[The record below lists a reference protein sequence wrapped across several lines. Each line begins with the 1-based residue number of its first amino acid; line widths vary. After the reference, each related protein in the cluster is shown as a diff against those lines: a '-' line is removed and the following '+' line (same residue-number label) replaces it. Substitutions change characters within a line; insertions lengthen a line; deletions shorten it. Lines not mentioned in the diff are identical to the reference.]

1 MWMVVSEDP
10 AGRLRYQ
17 YHNLPVAQSFPPP
30 SHPPPPSAT
39 TNPSSNKP
47 STVSSAAQIYSSFP
61 SSTSSSGTGGH
72 LHHNHMQRFAR
83 GGCSSFPDS
92 MGSSPRTTHRSHTL
106 PNGGYYE
113 MEQYDNVNDYS
124 TYGGPDSTSSST
136 SSSAEYQDPVYSTRY
151 GGSTGTYARR
161 QNYARC
167 YVPISADAFYYYHN
181 QQKQLQQQHHQQQQQ
196 QLAFRPRH
204 RSSHHH
210 QEPRRHRAPSPDPD
224 YSPPLSRNK
233 VRFHIPEEPVSRGDY
248 VSSRHVFNT
257 DDFGDE
263 DDDYESVS
271 MNPDPAPHSDSV
283 LVHRSN
289 GQVSVMV
296 TKKEEPIYC
305 SGGSDSSTES
315 SSATPSSV
323 EADTPPPIPSHPPAR
338 HRLVKK
344 SSSSTSISLNGIG
357 STPTRQF
364 EITQAYGGTIRGPPM
379 AIGGGQGI
387 TQMGTM
393 AAAPQS
399 HTHTDGNASSSGSWF
414 RKDKNKKKD
423 KKSKIKKE
431 DISNPTNF
439 QHKAH
444 VGWNQDSGFSNTV
457 YDDDMD
463 EATKNIL
470 KAAGLESNNLNEDDK
485 KFVKKFIAKNY
496 DKYVSVGSLDPS
508 QISSPLP
515 PPIQQHPQMNQSWN
529 QTPVRQYKPSFPS
542 SAPIGSGASSYST
555 PAAPPPPTRVE
566 SHGLA
571 PARPPP
577 PPPSSGTR
585 GIAPSR
591 PLPQAPNYGTPEN
604 RPHAVPPPPPPPPPQ
619 SFGMAPISSAAP
631 PPPPPPPPMGLP
643 AVGAGAPPPPPPPP
657 PSGAGG
663 PASVLAKLPPAQDG
677 RSNLLAEIQAGKQL
691 RSVQQTA
698 DSPKSAGGDAR
709 GDVMAQIRQGAQLKH
724 VDAAAE
730 QERRKSTTSGAA
742 GMGGLAGA
750 LAKALEERRMN
761 MGIDDTSDDDDDEDD
776 KNEWSD

>member
-17 YHNLPVAQSFPPP
+17 YHNLPPPAAQ
-30 SHPPPPSAT
+30 PPPPPPI
-39 TNPSSNKP
+39 PSNP
-47 STVSSAAQIYSSFP
+47 STVSSTAIYSSASP
-61 SSTSSSGTGGH
+61 SGH
-72 LHHNHMQRFAR
+72 SHMQRFSR
-83 GGCSSFPDS
+83 GGCLSFPDP
-92 MGSSPRTTHRSHTL
+92 MNASPRAIRSHTL
-106 PNGGYYE
+106 PNVHGGHYYE

-124 TYGGPDSTSSST
+124 SYGGPDSSSST

-151 GGSTGTYARR
+151 GGTSGSYARQ

-167 YVPISADAFYYYHN
+167 YVPISPDAFYYYH
-181 QQKQLQQQHHQQQQQ
+181 QQQQQ
-196 QLAFRPRH
+196 HPQQTYRPRQ
-204 RSSHHH
+204 RSHHQDQRH
-210 QEPRRHRAPSPDPD
+210 HRAPSPDPD

-233 VRFHIPEEPVSRGDY
+233 VRFQLPEEPVSRGEY
-248 VSSRHVFNT
+248 VSNSYQAPRHLKVFNT
-257 DDFGDE
+257 EDFGDE
-263 DDDYESVS
+263 EDDYEAVS
-271 MNPDPAPHSDSV
+271 MNPDPAPHHDSV

-305 SGGSDSSTES
+305 SGGSDSAES

-323 EADTPPPIPSHPPAR
+323 EADTPPPIPTQPPAR

-344 SSSSTSISLNGIG
+344 SQKEINTRGHPQNGIG
-357 STPTRQF
+357 ATPTRPF
-364 EITQAYGGTIRGPPM
+364 EITQAYGGTIRGPTMP
-379 AIGGGQGI
+379 ISGGQGI
-387 TQMGTM
+387 TPMGTM
-393 AAAPQS
+393 AAAPHS
-399 HTHTDGNASSSGSWF
+399 HTQTDGNTASSGSSWF
-414 RKDKNKKKD
+414 KKDKNKKKD
-423 KKSKIKKE
+423 KKAKIKKE

-470 KAAGLESNNLNEDDK
+470 KAAGLESNNLNEDDR

-508 QISSPLP
+508 QISAPMP
-515 PPIQQHPQMNQSWN
+515 PPVQQPMQQWN
-529 QTPVRQYKPSFPS
+529 QTPVRPYKPSFPS
-542 SAPIGSGASSYST
+542 AAPVGSHSYSSS

-577 PPPSSGTR
+577 PPPSNNR
-585 GIAPSR
+585 GYAPSR
-591 PLPQAPNYGTPEN
+591 PLPQAPSYPNTPEA
-604 RPHAVPPPPPPPPPQ
+604 RPHAVPPPPPPPPPA
-619 SFGMAPISSAAP
+619 SAPAPISSSAP
-631 PPPPPPPPMGLP
+631 PPPPPPPPLPSGGLP
-643 AVGAGAPPPPPPPP
+643 PVGAGAPPPPPPPP
-657 PSGAGG
+657 PSGG
-663 PASVLAKLPPAQDG
+663 PSAVLASLPTAQNG

-691 RSVQQTA
+691 RSVQQEA
-698 DSPKSAGGDAR
+698 PKPADAR

-730 QERRKSTTSGAA
+730 QERRKSTTGGVA

-750 LAKALEERRMN
+750 LAKALEERRLN
-761 MGIDDTSDDDDDEDD
+761 MGIDDTSDEDEDDDE

>member
-1 MWMVVSEDP
+1 MYVVVSEDP
-10 AGRLRYQ
+10 GGRLRYQ
-17 YHNLPVAQSFPPP
+17 YHHLPPSSAAQSL
-30 SHPPPPSAT
+30 PPPPLTS
-39 TNPSSNKP
+39 SSNP
-47 STVSSAAQIYSSFP
+47 STVSAAQIYSSSP
-61 SSTSSSGTGGH
+61 SGH
-72 LHHNHMQRFAR
+72 HSHMQRFAR
-83 GGCSSFPDS
+83 GGCLSFPDPI
-92 MGSSPRTTHRSHTL
+92 GASPRTNSRSRTL
-106 PNGGYYE
+106 LGGGNCYE

-124 TYGGPDSTSSST
+124 TYGGPDSSSST

-151 GGSTGTYARR
+151 GGSTGTFARR

-167 YVPISADAFYYYHN
+167 YVPISADAFYYYH
-181 QQKQLQQQHHQQQQQ
+181 QQHQQQQTQQQHHQAAQNTY
-196 QLAFRPRH
+196 RPRH
-204 RSSHHH
+204 RSSHH
-210 QEPRRHRAPSPDPD
+210 QEQYRHRAPSPDPD

-233 VRFHIPEEPVSRGDY
+233 VRFHLPEEPMSRGEY
-248 VSSRHVFNT
+248 VSNTYKSSRQLKVFDA

-263 DDDYESVS
+263 EDEYEAVS
-271 MNPDPAPHSDSV
+271 LNPDPEPQHDSV

-305 SGGSDSSTES
+305 SGGSDSAES

-344 SSSSTSISLNGIG
+344 SQKELNARTSISNDGIG
-357 STPTRQF
+357 STPTRPF

-379 AIGGGQGI
+379 TIGGGQGI
-387 TQMGTM
+387 TPMGTM
-393 AAAPQS
+393 AAAPHSNTQ
-399 HTHTDGNASSSGSWF
+399 TDGNASSSGSWF

-463 EATKNIL
+463 EATRNIL

-496 DKYVSVGSLDPS
+496 DKYVSVGNFDSS
-508 QISSPLP
+508 YISAPLP
-515 PPIQQHPQMNQSWN
+515 PSVQQQQPQQVHSSWN
-529 QTPVRQYKPSFPS
+529 QTPARPYKPSFPS
-542 SAPIGSGASSYST
+542 TAPIGGSSYPS
-555 PAAPPPPTRVE
+555 PAAPPPPARVE

-577 PPPSSGTR
+577 PPPSNTR
-585 GIAPSR
+585 GQAPAR
-591 PLPQAPNYGTPEN
+591 PLPQAPSYGAPEN
-604 RPHAVPPPPPPPPPQ
+604 RPHAVPPPPPPPPPT
-619 SFGMAPISSAAP
+619 SGMAPISSSAP
-631 PPPPPPPPMGLP
+631 PPPPPPPPMAMP
-643 AVGAGAPPPPPPPP
+643 PVGVGAPPPPPPPP
-657 PSGAGG
+657 PSGGNG
-663 PASVLAKLPPAQDG
+663 TSVLASLPPAQNG

-691 RSVQQTA
+691 KSVQQTT
-698 DSPKSAGGDAR
+698 DSPKAGDAR

-730 QERRKSTTSGAA
+730 QERRKSTASGTA

-761 MGIDDTSDDDDDEDD
+761 MGIDDSSEDDEDEDD

>member
-17 YHNLPVAQSFPPP
+17 YHSLPPP
-30 SHPPPPSAT
+30 SSHSLTLPPPTAPSP
-39 TNPSSNKP
+39 NP
-47 STVSSAAQIYSSFP
+47 STVSAAGAPIY
-61 SSTSSSGTGGH
+61 SSTSSGR
-72 LHHNHMQRFAR
+72 HMQRFAR
-83 GGCSSFPDS
+83 GGCLSFPDS
-92 MGSSPRTTHRSHTL
+92 MGSSPRTNPRSSHTL
-106 PNGGYYE
+106 PNEGHYYE

-124 TYGGPDSTSSST
+124 TYGGPDSTSSA

-151 GGSTGTYARR
+151 GGSATGTYARR
-161 QNYARC
+161 HNYARC
-167 YVPISADAFYYYHN
+167 YVPISADAFYYYH
-181 QQKQLQQQHHQQQQQ
+181 QQHHQQQQNQ
-196 QLAFRPRH
+196 QQTHSYRPRH
-204 RSSHHH
+204 RSSHH
-210 QEPRRHRAPSPDPD
+210 QEQRRHRAPSPDPD

-233 VRFHIPEEPVSRGDY
+233 VRFHLPNEPVSRGEY
-248 VSSRHVFNT
+248 VSNTYQTSRQMKVFNT

-263 DDDYESVS
+263 EDEYEAVS
-271 MNPDPAPHSDSV
+271 LNPDPAPHHHDSV
-283 LVHRSN
+283 LVHGSN

-296 TKKEEPIYC
+296 KKEEPIYC
-305 SGGSDSSTES
+305 SGGSDSAES

-323 EADTPPPIPSHPPAR
+323 EADTPPPIPTHPPAR

-344 SSSSTSISLNGIG
+344 SQKELNARSNSNSQSGIG
-357 STPTRQF
+357 STPTRPF

-379 AIGGGQGI
+379 TIGGGQGI
-387 TQMGTM
+387 TPMGTM
-393 AAAPQS
+393 AAAPHS
-399 HTHTDGNASSSGSWF
+399 HTQPDGNASSSGGSWF

-463 EATKNIL
+463 EATRNIL

-496 DKYVSVGSLDPS
+496 DKYVSVGNLDPS
-508 QISSPLP
+508 QISAPLP
-515 PPIQQHPQMNQSWN
+515 PVQNCQQPAPQSWN
-529 QTPVRQYKPSFPS
+529 QTPARPYRPAFPS
-542 SAPIGSGASSYST
+542 SAPIGSSSYSS
-555 PAAPPPPTRVE
+555 PAAPPPPARLE

-577 PPPSSGTR
+577 PPPSNNNSHR
-585 GIAPSR
+585 GIAPAR
-591 PLPQAPNYGTPEN
+591 PLPQTPSYGTPDT
-604 RPHAVPPPPPPPPPQ
+604 RPHAMPPPPPPPPASGIAQ
-619 SFGMAPISSAAP
+619 VSTSAP
-631 PPPPPPPPMGLP
+631 PPPPPPPPMAMP
-643 AVGAGAPPPPPPPP
+643 AAGAGAPPPPPPPP
-657 PSGAGG
+657 PPSGNIL
-663 PASVLAKLPPAQDG
+663 ASLPPAQNG

-691 RSVQQTA
+691 RTVQQNSSNDA
-698 DSPKSAGGDAR
+698 PKGGDAR

-730 QERRKSTTSGAA
+730 QERRKSATSGAA

-750 LAKALEERRMN
+750 LAKALEERRLN
-761 MGIDDTSDDDDDEDD
+761 MGIDDSSDDDEEEDD

>member
-17 YHNLPVAQSFPPP
+17 YHNLPPPTAQS
-30 SHPPPPSAT
+30 SLPPPPPT
-39 TNPSSNKP
+39 PSSNP
-47 STVSSAAQIYSSFP
+47 STVSAAQIYSS
-61 SSTSSSGTGGH
+61 SSSSSSG
-72 LHHNHMQRFAR
+72 HHSHMQRFAR
-83 GGCSSFPDS
+83 GGCLSFPDP
-92 MGSSPRTTHRSHTL
+92 MNASPRTNTRSHTL
-106 PNGGYYE
+106 PSGGHYYE

-124 TYGGPDSTSSST
+124 TYGGPDSSSST

-151 GGSTGTYARR
+151 GGGTGTYARR
-161 QNYARC
+161 QNFARC
-167 YVPISADAFYYYHN
+167 YVPISADAFYYYH
-181 QQKQLQQQHHQQQQQ
+181 QQQQQQQQHHQSPHTY
-196 QLAFRPRH
+196 RPRN
-204 RSSHHH
+204 RSTHH

-233 VRFHIPEEPVSRGDY
+233 VRFHLPEEPMSRGEY
-248 VSSRHVFNT
+248 VSNTYQSSRQMKVFNT

-263 DDDYESVS
+263 EDEYEAVS
-271 MNPDPAPHSDSV
+271 LNPDPAPHHDSV

-305 SGGSDSSTES
+305 SGGSDSAES

-338 HRLVKK
+338 HRFVKK
-344 SSSSTSISLNGIG
+344 NPKEISVRSSNSSSQNGIG

-379 AIGGGQGI
+379 GIGGGQGI
-387 TQMGTM
+387 TPMGTM
-393 AAAPQS
+393 ASTPHS
-399 HTHTDGNASSSGSWF
+399 HTQTDGNAGSSGSWF

-457 YDDDMD
+457 YDEDMD
-463 EATKNIL
+463 EATKNIM
-470 KAAGLESNNLNEDDK
+470 KAAGLDNSNLKPEEK
-485 KFVKKFIAKNY
+485 KFVKKFIAKNF
-496 DKYVSVGSLDPS
+496 DKYVTVGDLDGS
-508 QISSPLP
+508 QISAPYP
-515 PPIQQHPQMNQSWN
+515 PQVPQQQMQQSWN
-529 QTPVRQYKPSFPS
+529 QTPVRPYKPSFPS
-542 SAPIGSGASSYST
+542 TAPIGSSYPS
-555 PAAPPPPTRVE
+555 PAAPPPPARVE

-577 PPPSSGTR
+577 PPPSNNTR
-585 GIAPSR
+585 GHAPSR
-591 PLPQAPNYGTPEN
+591 PLPQAPNYGTPDT
-604 RPHAVPPPPPPPPPQ
+604 RPHAVPPPPPPPPPT
-619 SFGMAPISSAAP
+619 SGMAPISSSAP
-631 PPPPPPPPMGLP
+631 PPPPPPPPMAMP

-657 PSGAGG
+657 PPGG
-663 PASVLAKLPPAQDG
+663 NGNSVLASLPPAQNG

-691 RSVQQTA
+691 RSVQQAT
-698 DSPKSAGGDAR
+698 DSPKAGDAR

-730 QERRKSTTSGAA
+730 QERRKSATAGPA

-761 MGIDDTSDDDDDEDD
+761 MGIDDSSEDDEDED
-776 KNEWSD
+776 EKNEWSD